1 MAGLDLSGV
10 ATFLEGFLLVDTL
23 RFSSPGT
30 GAPVFNDTTGLYEY
44 PELDPVWEGKGA
56 VLPSSTL
63 GGVTG
68 LPVESMPWTDETRSR
83 YRCFTPLSAPV
94 AERGT
99 IVTVVQVHPGGDLEL
114 LTRQWLVQDPSAAG
128 TFGALRITGLDQ
140 VQQTR
145 QAG

>member
-10 ATFLEGFLLVDTL
+10 AAFLEGFLLLDTL
-23 RFSSPGT
+23 RISHPGT
-30 GAPVFNDTTGLYEY
+30 GEPVFNTTTGLYEY
-44 PELDPVWEGKGA
+44 PELDPYWEGKGA
-56 VLPSSTL
+56 VLPSAM
-63 GGVTG
+63 GEGVSG
-68 LPVESMPWTDETRSR
+68 LPVQNMPWTDETRSR
-83 YRCFTPLSAPV
+83 YRSFTPLAAPV
-94 AERGT
+94 AERGM

-128 TFGALRITGLDQ
+128 SFGALRITGLDQ

>member
-10 ATFLEGFLLVDTL
+10 AVFLEGFLLLDTL
-23 RFSSPGT
+23 RFSRAGT
-30 GAPVFNDTTGLYEY
+30 GEPVFNNSTGLYEY
-44 PELDPVWEGKGA
+44 PDLDPYWEGKGA
-56 VLPSSTL
+56 VLPSSTV

-68 LPVESMPWTDETRSR
+68 LSVESLPWSDETRSR
-83 YRCFTPLSAPV
+83 YRAFTPLSAPV
-94 AERGT
+94 AERGM
-99 IVTVVQVHPGGDLEL
+99 IVTVVQVHEGGDLEL